1 MAHPHLVDDCRKQR
15 IQPLVRDAWRWRGRV
30 HHGLIFDNVP
40 YAIFL
45 SNEPDL
51 ADSWIRIGNMTL
63 ALSFDLFKRWRNHR
77 GWMKP
82 NPNFGGKMWQVD
94 SVQAYVRGIIDQRR
108 FAFLLMTP
116 DRMIATRGDI
126 DAGYL
131 TADRLN
137 KKQRREQR
145 RRHLIKQ
152 ILPWVSDAWL
162 AENDGW
168 VPLVHEKPKTWRSV
182 HWNQVVGEL
191 TTGKRQGKHEYVPP
205 PPRMGRGKRPWHPRR
220 WQKKPDR
227 DEGLAQMHHL
237 GRDDLAAMERAGLRI
252 FPKYRG

>member
-1 MAHPHLVDDCRKQR
+1 
-15 IQPLVRDAWRWRGRV
+15 
-30 HHGLIFDNVP
+30 
-40 YAIFL
+40 
-45 SNEPDL
+45 
-51 ADSWIRIGNMTL
+51 MTL

-77 GWMKP
+77 GWTKP
-82 NPNFGGKMWQVD
+82 NDRSSWQVD

-116 DRMIATRGDI
+116 DRFIATRGDM

-145 RRHLIKQ
+145 RRHLIRQ

-168 VPLVHEKPKTWRSV
+168 VPLIHEKPKTWKSV

-191 TTGKRQGKHEYVPP
+191 TTGRRQGKHEYVPP

-227 DEGLAQMHHL
+227 DEGLAQMHDL
-237 GRDDLAAMERAGLRI
+237 GHDDLAAMEQTGLRI
-252 FPKYRG
+252 FRR